1 MPADGLVV
9 RPVRRVS
16 LVLALL
22 LTATVPGT
30 AAGAPVYPSE
40 QDVAAARAAVADTAA
55 DVGAIE
61 AQLAAADARLEEL
74 QVAAGAAAEDYNDA
88 VVALEE
94 AGKAADAA
102 RQAADRARGDVEN
115 ARRDIGAL
123 AAATY
128 RTGAAMSGLDA
139 FLSAGGPQELLDTA
153 AGLRLVGEERQHAYQ
168 RMDAAELVAKLL
180 DEQAQE
186 ARARQERA
194 AAKAEAARVAA
205 ERAAQAAADEVAVV
219 QDARAALVARLAE
232 LRETSV
238 EVEAQRQAG
247 LEEERRRREEA
258 AARAE
263 AERRAAEQA
272 AEREAARRATAR
284 QAAAD
289 QASRS
294 RAAAPDRSAIE
305 APAPRRRAAP
315 QPEPRRESGP
325 SVTSS
330 RSSTTAAAAGE
341 KAVAWALTQVG
352 KDYEWGGSGPNTFDC
367 SGLTSQ
373 AWQKG
378 GGKWITRTSRSQWSA
393 VAKVPYSQM
402 RPGDLIFYGTNPDDP
417 STIWHVAI
425 YAGGGMM
432 VEAPRTGLQVRKVP
446 VRYVN
451 SMPSAGRP

>member
-1 MPADGLVV
+1 MPADGPFV
-9 RPVRRVS
+9 RPVRGVS

-22 LTATVPGT
+22 LMGSMPGT

-40 QDVAAARAAVADTAA
+40 QDVAAAREAVADTAA
-55 DVGAIE
+55 EVGAIE

-74 QVAAGAAAEDYNDA
+74 RVAAGAAAEDYNDA

-94 AGKAADAA
+94 AGRAADAA
-102 RQAADRARGDVEN
+102 RQAADRARVDVES
-115 ARRDIGAL
+115 ARRDIGML

-128 RTGAAMSGLDA
+128 RTGAAMSGVNA

-153 AGLRLVGEERQHAYQ
+153 AGLRIVGEERQQAYQ
-168 RMDAAELVAKLL
+168 RMEAAELVAKLM

-194 AAKAEAARVAA
+194 AAKAKAARAAA

-219 QDARAALVARLAE
+219 QDTRAALVARLAE
-232 LRETSV
+232 LRRTSV
-238 EVEAQRQAG
+238 EVEARRQAG

-258 AARAE
+258 AARGE

-272 AEREAARRATAR
+272 AAREAAR

-289 QASRS
+289 RASRS
-294 RAAAPDRSAIE
+294 RSTTADRPAAE
-305 APAPRRRAAP
+305 APAPRRRAEP
-315 QPEPRRESGP
+315 QPEPRRESP
-325 SVTSS
+325 PESATSS
-330 RSSTTAAAAGE
+330 RSPSTGAAAGE
-341 KAVAWALTQVG
+341 KALAWALAQIG
-352 KDYEWGGSGPNTFDC
+352 KDYEWGASGPSTFDC

-373 AWQKG
+373 AWQNG
-378 GGKWITRTSRSQWSA
+378 GGKWITRTSRTQWSA
-393 VAKVPYSQM
+393 LAKVPYSQM
-402 RPGDLIFYGTNPDDP
+402 RPGDLIFYGTNPGDP
-417 STIWHVAI
+417 STIWHVAM

-446 VRYVN
+446 VRYTN
-451 SMPSAGRP
+451 SMPAAGRP